1 MTCLMEADVAPLVAT
16 LPIDLGR
23 EYISGLL
30 RSYRRLVVAL
40 GGLFMPGLLSV
51 RPLPIGQRP
60 ISFPFWG
67 QCISLIS
74 LVMSNDTCEPSLA
87 FTMATCL
94 TMTGFRAASQIAQR
108 GASRAPFLPALRID
122 AIATAG
128 KVLSL
133 LHLEGG
139 ACTHIIYKL
148 SGLMESCW
156 WSPTVGDHQTNHTD
170 NGQLRVLGGSF
181 FVFGLG

>member
-94 TMTGFRAASQIAQR
+94 TMTGFR
-108 GASRAPFLPALRID
+108 LPARSRC
-122 AIATAG
+122 AAPA
-128 KVLSL
+128 VRLSFPL
-133 LHLEGG
+133 
-139 ACTHIIYKL
+139 Y
-148 SGLMESCW
+148 GLMPSLPPGRCCHSCTW
-156 WSPTVGDHQTNHTD
+156 RVGLAPTSSISCQG
-170 NGQLRVLGGSF
+170 
-181 FVFGLG
+181 